1 MNTILTVS
9 FATAVLV
16 VVLGVILYDRTNAAR
31 FKKDRMVLGLLVVAL
46 LGTSLGVYAS
56 IGRFNDWQDQ
66 QVDNSK
72 DPRLAAK
79 ITEAR
84 RLVQNN
90 PRDVNARMD
99 LASRY
104 MEGGLFSEAVN
115 TLEET
120 LGLTGPRADIY
131 GMKANAAYYRDG
143 RRLSPEA
150 LDAIEKAQSIKPN
163 EIQSGML
170 LAQDAF
176 LNKRYQKAIEIWQ
189 GLLTSNADPSKNR
202 MLQNAILNAQM
213 KLAQEPQNNDA
224 SSPR

>member
-16 VVLGVILYDRTNAAR
+16 VVLGVILYDRTKAAGFR
-31 FKKDRMVLGLLVVAL
+31 KGRVVLSLLVVAL

-66 QVDNSK
+66 QVDNTK
-72 DPRLAAK
+72 DHRLAAK

-90 PRDVNARMD
+90 PRDINARMD

-150 LDAIEKAQSIKPN
+150 LDAIEKAHSINPN

-176 LNKRYQKAIEIWQ
+176 LNKHYQKAIEIWQ

-202 MLQNAILNAQM
+202 MLQNAILNAKM

-224 SSPR
+224 SSLR

>member
-1 MNTILTVS
+1 MNTMLTVS
-9 FATAVLV
+9 IISTVLV
-16 VVLGVILYDRTNAAR
+16 VVLGVYLYDRTKTTGY
-31 FKKDRMVLGLLVVAL
+31 KKNRLVLGSLVAAL

-56 IGRFNDWQDQ
+56 IGHFNDWHDQ
-66 QVDNSK
+66 QVDNTK
-72 DPRLAAK
+72 DHRLAAK
-79 ITEAR
+79 ITESR
-84 RLVQNN
+84 RQVQNN
-90 PRDVNARMD
+90 PRDINARMD

-115 TLEET
+115 TLEEA
-120 LGLTGPRADIY
+120 LQLTGPRADIY

-150 LDAIEKAQSIKPN
+150 LDAIEKAQAIKPN

-176 LNKRYQKAIEIWQ
+176 LNKHYQKAIDIWQ

-213 KLAQEPQNNDA
+213 KQAQVPQNNDT
-224 SSPR
+224 SSQK